1 MANTQT
7 VAKAVQQKESIA
19 IRFVGDSG
27 DGMQLTG
34 GQFTNVSALVGNDI
48 STLPDFPAE
57 IRAPA
62 GSLAGVSGFQ
72 LNFSRTD
79 IFTPGDKCDTLVAM
93 NPAALRTNLGDLEEG
108 GIILVNTDSFTPQ
121 NLKLAGYESNP
132 LEDGSLNGYQLFQI
146 PISKLNKEAM
156 EGLEIKAREA
166 DRCKNFYAL
175 GLVCWLYDRPL
186 DPILNWLD
194 AKFGKNPVVK
204 AANTRALK
212 TGYNF
217 GETSEM
223 FAVQY
228 HVAKASLAPGTYR
241 RVRGNEAAAFG
252 MIAAAHLAKK
262 SLFYGSYPITP
273 ASEILAELSKHKI
286 FGVKTFQAEDEIAA
300 MAAAIGASFGGAF
313 AATATSGPGLA
324 LKGEAIGLAV
334 MTELP
339 VVIVNVQRGGP
350 STGLPTKMEQ
360 ADLFQAV
367 MGRNGECPVPVIAA
381 ATPSDCF
388 DCAIEAFRL
397 AVKYMTPVILL
408 SDGYLAQ
415 GAEPWRIPPVESLPK
430 IEVKHPKTPE
440 GFEPYSRDEYLA
452 RPWAIPG
459 TPGLQHRV
467 GGLEKAN
474 ITGDVSY
481 DPVNHQKM
489 CELRRDK
496 VLGIAKELPKV
507 QINGRESGD
516 LLVVSWGST
525 YGAVHTAVERAQ
537 RKGLSVSHAHL
548 RYIYPFQSDLGDVM
562 KRFKTVLVPENNLG
576 QLSFLLRAEYLLDV
590 KGLNKIQGKPFMI
603 REVLAGIEKILKQDG
618 HK

>member
-1 MANTQT
+1 MDSAQT
-7 VAKAVQQKESIA
+7 VAKAVQEKETIA

-79 IFTPGDKCDTLVAM
+79 IYTPGDKCDTLVAM
-93 NPAALRTNLGDLEEG
+93 NPAALKTNLGDLEDG
-108 GIILVNTDSFTPQ
+108 GIVILNTDAFTPQ
-121 NLKLAGYESNP
+121 NLKLAGYETNP
-132 LEDGSLNGYQLFQI
+132 LEDGSLTGYQTYQI
-146 PISKLNKEAM
+146 PIGKLNKEALD
-156 EGLEIKAREA
+156 GLELKSREA

-186 DPILNWLD
+186 EPIFKWLD
-194 AKFGKNPVVK
+194 SKFGKNPVIK
-204 AANTRALK
+204 EANVRALK

-228 HVAKASLAPGTYR
+228 HVDKAALAPGLYR
-241 RVRGNEAAAFG
+241 RMRGNEAIAFG
-252 MIAAAHLAKK
+252 MIAAAQLARKP
-262 SLFYGSYPITP
+262 LFYGSYPITP
-273 ASEILAELSKHKI
+273 ASEILQELSRHKN

-300 MAAAIGASFGGAF
+300 ITSAIGASYAGAF
-313 AATATSGPGLA
+313 AATATSGPGMA

-339 VVIVNVQRGGP
+339 LVIVDVQRGGP

-367 MGRNGECPVPVIAA
+367 MGRNSECPVPVIAA

-408 SDGYLAQ
+408 SDGYLAT
-415 GAEPWRIPPVESLPK
+415 GAEPWRIPSVESLPK
-430 IEVKHPKTPE
+430 IEVKHPTDPE
-440 GFEPYSRDEYLA
+440 GFHPYNRDENLS

-459 TPGLQHRV
+459 TVGLEHRV

-474 ITGDVSY
+474 ITGNVSY
-481 DPVNHQKM
+481 DPQNHQRM

-496 VLGIAKELPKV
+496 VLGIAKELPK
-507 QINGRESGD
+507 IKIMGRDSGD

-525 YGAVHTAVERAQ
+525 YGAVYTAVVRAQ
-537 RKGLSVSHAHL
+537 EKGLSVSHVHL
-548 RYIYPFQSDLGDVM
+548 RYLYPLQSDLGDIL
-562 KRFKTVLVPENNLG
+562 RNFKKILLPENNLG
-576 QLSFLLRAEYLLDV
+576 QLRLLLRAEYLLDI
-590 KGLNKIQGKPFMI
+590 KGLNKVQGKPFMI
-603 REVLAGIEKILKQDG
+603 REIEAGIEKMLKEDG